1 MGSAS
6 SSEESAAPAKEDVV
20 NGKGPPKAKED
31 DGRLDVEAFSNYK
44 DEHPIIPNA
53 TENGYPKIAPPPNKK
68 LDIFTEDDMQEPDA
82 HAHSIKPEPNPM
94 LEELV
99 DQLTS
104 PFTSDIIKVRAIFVW
119 IGLQP
124 FSMMKYPLKLN
135 PKSTMGYLKRLALGH
150 LSYAELFTVM
160 CRIAKIPCV
169 MVSGVAKS
177 NVYEIGDED
186 VDDLRNMW
194 NAVYVKD
201 GWRIVFPLW
210 GLKAIAGR
218 STGSTPGKDIAL
230 KGDALKEMILNAI
243 NEYYFLTDPSEFI
256 FRCMPD
262 ETNWQLIKSPFTKT
276 KFVSVPLLRPKF
288 FEYDLRLPAG
298 SQEGIILCE
307 EGLCEVKITYSKKYV
322 QLLPV
327 LLFYDR
333 ENSGEHSKV
342 DRHTAVFVEGDA
354 VRFVM
359 RLPTGGI
366 YKLQILDI
374 YSAWV
379 CSFKVICVEPSNMG
393 PFPVEA
399 ELGFGPYG
407 DLKQTVGLEAKSHMK
422 GMEVIQTN
430 QEVDFVFA
438 RSRPLDFMVELVHND
453 IWEEDLVDCVSFKS
467 DMGQLVVKVK
477 IDIKGEFV
485 LMIHAKDVGS
495 KDDFD
500 NVLNYLLI
508 VKEPKIKKPGEEEE
522 KETVFSKMDKKV
534 LKSLGL
540 EKVVNKGKGKDS
552 ASENEEDDR
561 KRKEN
566 IKKMKDMAKPLTKEE
581 KRAKELASLK
591 AALTAAVDSRN
602 IDQLER
608 AIEDS
613 KTYPELQD
621 QVREAEAKYSALQR
635 MRKHSSQVMEMAQS
649 TISEIHR
656 YKEPTVAIHE
666 VMKATFLL
674 LGESEKSTGG
684 IKPSKSLKDWIHI
697 QNLLRKTGTGSVIG
711 RVKKFD
717 ALSVPLRTAKRVL
730 AILEP
735 YDRYEVTDA
744 SAGAGTFYIWAT
756 NIANDVVSMSN

>member
-6 SSEESAAPAKEDVV
+6 SSEEASTPAGKDAVA
-20 NGKGPPKAKED
+20 NGDGPPKVKED
-31 DGRLDVEAFSNYK
+31 DGKLDVEAFSNYK
-44 DEHPIIPNA
+44 DENPIMPNA
-53 TENGYPKIAPPPNKK
+53 VEDGYPKVSPPPKK
-68 LDIFTEDDMQEPDA
+68 KADIFTEDDMPEPDT

-94 LEELV
+94 LDALV
-99 DQLTS
+99 NDLTS
-104 PFTSDIIKVRAIFVW
+104 PFSSDIIKVRAIFVW

-124 FSMMKYPLKLN
+124 FSMMRYPLKLN
-135 PKSTMGYLKRLALGH
+135 PKSTMGYLKRMALGN

-160 CRIAKIPCV
+160 CRMAKIPCV

-186 VDDLRNMW
+186 VDNLRNMW
-194 NAVYVKD
+194 NAVYVKG
-201 GWRIVFPLW
+201 GWRLVFPLW

-218 STGSTPGKDIAL
+218 STGSHPGRDIAL
-230 KGDALKEMILNAI
+230 KGDALKEMILDAI

-262 ETNWQLIKSPFTKT
+262 EENWQLIKSPYTKT

-288 FEYDLRLPAG
+288 FEYGLKLQAG

-307 EGLCEVKITYSKKYV
+307 EGLCEVRINYSKTYV

-327 LLFYDR
+327 LLYYDR
-333 ENSGEHSKV
+333 ENGGEHTKE
-342 DRHTAVFVEGDA
+342 DRHTAVIIEGDV

-359 RLPTGGI
+359 RLPKGGV

-379 CSFKVICVEPSNMG
+379 CSFKVICVEPSDMG

-407 DLKQTVGLEAKSHMK
+407 DLKQTVGLEAKSHLN
-422 GMEVIQTN
+422 GMEVIHTN
-430 QEVDFVFA
+430 QEVEFVFSRA
-438 RSRPLDFMVELVHND
+438 RPMEFMAELVHNE
-453 IWEEDLVDCVSFKS
+453 IWEEDLADCVSFKS

-500 NVLNYLLI
+500 NVVNYLLI
-508 VKEPKIKKPGEEEE
+508 LKEPKKKKPGEEEE
-522 KETVFSKMDKKV
+522 KETVFSGMDQKV

-540 EKVVNKGKGKDS
+540 EKVVNKGKGNDAAK
-552 ASENEEDDR
+552 NEEDDR

-566 IKKMKDMAKPLTKEE
+566 ITKMKNMSKPLTKEQ
-581 KRAKELASLK
+581 KRAQELASLK
-591 AALTAAVDSRN
+591 KALTAAIDSRN

-613 KTYPELQD
+613 KTYPELQE
-621 QVREAEAKYSALQR
+621 QVHEAEAKYTALQK
-635 MRKHSSQVMEMAQS
+635 MRKHSSQVMDMAQS

-656 YKEPTVAIHE
+656 YKEPTTAIHE

-674 LGESEKSTGG
+674 LGENEKSTG
-684 IKPSKSLKDWIHI
+684 DWMHV

-717 ALSVPLRTAKRVL
+717 ALAVPLKTAKRVL

-744 SAGAGTFYIWAT
+744 SAGAGTFYIWAS
-756 NIANDVVSMSN
+756 NIANDVVAIHT

>member
-1 MGSAS
+1 MGSGS
-6 SSEESAAPAKEDVV
+6 STPEPAVPAKDAS
-20 NGKGPPKAKED
+20 GDGPPKIKED

-44 DEHPIIPNA
+44 EEHPIIPNSM
-53 TENGYPKIAPPPNKK
+53 EDGYPKVAPPPKK
-68 LDIFTEDDMQEPDA
+68 KADIFTEDDMEEPDT
-82 HAHSIKPEPNPM
+82 HAHSLKPEPNPL
-94 LEELV
+94 LEDLV
-99 DQLTS
+99 KDLIS
-104 PFTSDIIKVRAIFVW
+104 PFSSDIIKVRAIFVW

-124 FSMMKYPLKLN
+124 FSMMRYPLKLN
-135 PKSTMGYLKRLALGH
+135 PKSTMGYLKRMALGK

-160 CRIAKIPCV
+160 CRMAKLPCV

-186 VDDLRNMW
+186 VDNLRNMW
-194 NAVYVKD
+194 NVVYVQG

-218 STGSTPGKDIAL
+218 STGTNPGRDIAL
-230 KGDALKEMILNAI
+230 KGDALKEMVLNAV

-262 ETNWQLIKSPFTKT
+262 EEQWQLIKAPFTKT

-288 FEYDLRLPAG
+288 FEYGLKLQTG

-307 EGLCEVKITYSKKYV
+307 EGLCEVRIIYTNKYV
-322 QLLPV
+322 QLLPI
-327 LLFYDR
+327 LLYYDR
-333 ENSGEHSKV
+333 ENGGEHTKV
-342 DRHTAVFVEGDA
+342 DRHTAVIIEGDTA
-354 VRFVM
+354 RFVM
-359 RLPTGGI
+359 RFPQGGV
-366 YKLQILDI
+366 YKLQVLDI
-374 YSAWV
+374 YGAWV
-379 CSFKVICVEPSNMG
+379 CSFKVICVEPSEMG

-407 DLKQTVGLEAKSHMK
+407 DLKPMVGLEAKSHLK
-422 GMEVIQTN
+422 GMEVMLTN
-430 QEVDFVFA
+430 QEVDFVF
-438 RSRPLDFMVELVHND
+438 SRGKPMDFMVELVHNE
-453 IWEEDLVDCVSFKS
+453 IWEEDLADCVSFKS

-500 NVLNYLLI
+500 NVVNYLLI
-508 VKEPKIKKPGEEEE
+508 LKDPKPKKPGEEEE
-522 KETVFSKMDKKV
+522 KETVFSGMDKKV

-540 EKVVNKGKGKDS
+540 EKVVNKGKGND
-552 ASENEEDDR
+552 AAQNEEDDR

-566 IKKMKDMAKPLTKEE
+566 ITKMKNMSKPLTKEE
-581 KRAKELASLK
+581 KRAQELASMK
-591 AALTAAVDSRN
+591 KALTAAIESRN

-613 KTYPELQD
+613 KTYPELQE
-621 QVREAEAKYSALQR
+621 QVHEAEAKYSALQR
-635 MRKHSSQVMEMAQS
+635 MRKYSSQVMDMAQS

-656 YKEPTVAIHE
+656 YKEPTKAIHD

-674 LGESEKSTGG
+674 LGEDEKSTGSR
-684 IKPSKSLKDWIHI
+684 ILKSNKEWMHI

-717 ALSVPLRTAKRVL
+717 ALAVPLKTARRVL
-730 AILEP
+730 TILEQ
-735 YDRYEVTDA
+735 YDRYEVTDN
-744 SAGAGTFYIWAT
+744 SAGAGTFFIWAL
-756 NIANDVVSMSN
+756 NIANDVVAMNK